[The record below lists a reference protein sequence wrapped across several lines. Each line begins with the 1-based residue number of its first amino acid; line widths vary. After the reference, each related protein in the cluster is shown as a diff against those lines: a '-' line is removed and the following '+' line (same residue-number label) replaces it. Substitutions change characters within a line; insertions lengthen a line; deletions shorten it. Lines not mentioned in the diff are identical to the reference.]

1 VKTISRTQFDSN
13 YYLDLIEARGDT
25 IRRMVNQLKPALN
38 LSTALDAGCGVG
50 FFGKILQ
57 DAGLSVRAFDGR
69 IENVEEARS
78 RFPQISFERGNV
90 ENPDIRKLG
99 QFDLVLC
106 FGLLYHLEN
115 PFLAIRNL
123 YALTGKCLLL
133 ESMCFPDEEP
143 WMLLREEPNRED
155 QSLTDVAFYA
165 TEGGLVK
172 MLYRAGFTWVYRM
185 STLPDHDDFRETL
198 EHERRRTV
206 LVVSKIALQLPELT
220 PVPEPREKN
229 DPWAKRRANSSA
241 LAYRVRKFLSK
252 PASAKYAAFA
262 RRVRRIFPRIRIPL
276 RLPFGAWWIAGSGA
290 LDHEL
295 LTSGFESTELRLV
308 EKLLEPGMTVL
319 DIGAHHGLYTLLA
332 SLRVGPG
339 GKVIAF
345 EPSARERARLEKH
358 VRLNA
363 RQNVIIEPVALGRDP
378 GAAQLFLVDGYEDC
392 CNSLRPPSVQGQT
405 HSVEVQVLRL
415 DDVLKKLGMQ
425 KVDFA
430 KLDVEGAERD
440 VLAGAPNL
448 LASKPRPSILVEVYD
463 IRTLPWGYHACEIV
477 QHLGR
482 LDFQTFTL
490 TSRGQLR
497 PVSTELGSYDTNV
510 LAIPA
515 ERVAET
521 LRLVGS
527 S

>member
-25 IRRMVNQLKPALN
+25 ICRMVNQLKPALN

-78 RFPQISFERGNV
+78 RFPQVSFERGNV

-133 ESMCFPDEEP
+133 ESMCFPGEDP

-155 QSLTDVAFYA
+155 QSLTDVAFYP

-172 MLYRAGFTWVYRM
+172 MLYRAGFTWVYRV

-241 LAYRVRKFLSK
+241 LAYRARKFLSK

-290 LDHEL
+290 IDREL
-295 LTSGFESTELRLV
+295 LTNGFENAELTLV
-308 EKLLEPGMTVL
+308 EKLLQTGMTVL

-332 SLRVGPG
+332 SKRVGST
-339 GKVIAF
+339 GKVVAF
-345 EPSARERARLEKH
+345 EPSARERTRLLRH
-358 VRLNA
+358 LRLNNSH
-363 RQNVIIEPVALGRDP
+363 NVTLEPMALGSEAGEADF
-378 GAAQLFLVDGYEDC
+378 FLVDYFEDA
-392 CNSLRPPSVQGQT
+392 CNSLRPPTVHSTT
-405 HSVEVQVLRL
+405 HRVRVPVFRL
-415 DDVLKKLGMQ
+415 DDVLEKLGVRT
-425 KVDFA
+425 VDFM

-440 VLAGAPNL
+440 VLAGAPRL
-448 LASKPRPSILVEVYD
+448 LTSSPRPLILVEVSD
-463 IRTLPWGYHACEIV
+463 LRTSPWGYDAREILQSLV
-477 QHLGR
+477 QLG
-482 LDFQTFTL
+482 FETFTFSPKG
-490 TSRGQLR
+490 TIR
-497 PVSTELGSYDTNV
+497 PISAELCSYDSNV
-510 LAIPA
+510 LAIPS
-515 ERVAET
+515 ERSEET
-521 LRLVGS
+521 LKHLVGR
-527 S
+527 